1 MDALL
6 GSRTATFVG
15 GVPDARRVPAWG
27 FALWRVLM
35 VCWWFE
41 NWIVDASGW
50 LAFGL
55 AVCCIVSSGPM
66 FGGFGSIVL

>member
-1 MDALL
+1 
-6 GSRTATFVG
+6 
-15 GVPDARRVPAWG
+15 
-27 FALWRVLM
+27 M

-55 AVCCIVSSGPM
+55 AVCCIVSSEPI
-66 FGGFGSIVL
+66 FEWVRVDRFVIV

>member
-1 MDALL
+1 
-6 GSRTATFVG
+6 
-15 GVPDARRVPAWG
+15 
-27 FALWRVLM
+27 M

-55 AVCCIVSSGPM
+55 AVCCIVSSGPI